1 MDLNFSFSPSPC
13 KRTRQQPSLEMGSPL
28 RIATAERIKN
38 TARDLLSGALQEAI
52 RKEGDEEDEV
62 EKICYFPY

>member
-13 KRTRQQPSLEMGSPL
+13 KRTRQQPSLELGSPL

-62 EKICYFPY
+62 E